1 MAALRIP
8 RIEAEEEV
16 VHQEISRIAGA
27 LEDIQEDHIQ
37 LVLDIED
44 IKCQEK
50 TLYLEKVFELL
61 AIAVLNIAVSIE
73 PRGYIMSL
81 FTHTYPDEEQLTGLG
96 VVPAMVTLEV
106 AIMVTDVVEEH
117 LEILA
122 LA

>member
-27 LEDIQEDHIQ
+27 LEDLQEDHIQ

-44 IKCQEK
+44 IKSQEK

-61 AIAVLNIAVSIE
+61 LVLAVSVM
-73 PRGYIMSL
+73 PQGYMSP
-81 FTHTYPDEEQLTGLG
+81 FTHTYPDEVQLTG
-96 VVPAMVTLEV
+96 VVPAMVMLEV
-106 AIMVTDVVEEH
+106 TIMVTDVVEEH
-117 LEILA
+117 LEMLA